1 MRVRSGTGGAS
12 VVAAVLLLTV
22 LNLLDARTA
31 SAQSPAAQPPA
42 ERGTE
47 ERELP
52 TTEAP
57 PQPSIPPS
65 VTPTMAAYPLE
76 LLGLL
81 VPQARRGRLTLIPS
95 IGISEEYN
103 DNVDSNNLNRHSDFI
118 TNFSP
123 TLTLFITQPTYE
135 LNAGYSFTAAIYA
148 REPNR
153 NTALDSMNLL
163 ASGLYRLTP
172 GLTVSAS
179 DTFVLSNYTNIVA
192 AQSISTG
199 RQKSWRNTFSPGLTW
214 QMTQA
219 DSVAVG
225 GSWDALRYPD
235 QDGDDSDT
243 FIARVR
249 ETHAFTAR
257 LSGNIGYEFTYL
269 HQQGAL
275 DSTTHTPTVGLGY
288 QLTRTLN
295 ANING
300 GPAITLIGGD
310 TVVSPAGTASLVQ
323 TLSFGSVGLQYGR
336 TVGVAGGAGGTNDT
350 QIISAALTLSSLV
363 RGLFV
368 VLNPSYTFSNPI
380 GPSQPGQGD
389 IRAFSLGLN
398 AAYQI
403 YQYVTLFGGYSFF
416 YQRTDRPSTEP
427 DINQNR
433 VRVGI
438 QFGYPFNFD

>member
-1 MRVRSGTGGAS
+1 MRSGTGGAS

-22 LNLLDARTA
+22 LNLLDARAA
-31 SAQSPAAQPPA
+31 SAQPPAAQPPA

-47 ERELP
+47 EREAP

-65 VTPTMAAYPLE
+65 VTPPMASYPLE

-81 VPQARRGRLTLIPS
+81 VPQPRRGRLTLIPS
-95 IGISEEYN
+95 IGVSEEYN

-123 TLTLFITQPTYE
+123 AVVLYITQPTYE
-135 LNAGYSFTAAIYA
+135 LNAGFSFTAAIYA

-179 DTFVLSNYTNIVA
+179 DTFVLSNYTNVVA

-199 RQKSWRNTFSPGLTW
+199 RQKSWRNTFSPGLRW
-214 QMTQA
+214 QMTQS

-225 GSWDALRYPD
+225 GDYTALRYPD

-243 FIARVR
+243 FIARVS

-269 HQQGAL
+269 HQERAL

-295 ANING
+295 ANISG

-323 TLSFGSVGLQYGR
+323 TLSFGSVGLQYSR

-368 VLNPSYTFSNPI
+368 ALNPSYTFSNPI

-389 IRAFSLGLN
+389 IKAFSLGLN

-416 YQRTDRPSTEP
+416 YQRADRPSTEP
-427 DINQNR
+427 DVDQNR

>member
-1 MRVRSGTGGAS
+1 MRFGVSGVF
-12 VVAAVLLLTV
+12 VVAAVLLLTA
-22 LNLLDARTA
+22 LDLATVRNA
-31 SAQSPAAQPPA
+31 SAQPPA

-47 ERELP
+47 EREPP
-52 TTEAP
+52 TTEVA

-65 VTPTMAAYPLE
+65 VTPPMAAYPLE

-81 VPQARRGRLTLIPS
+81 VPQPRRGRLTLMPS
-95 IGISEEYN
+95 ISVSEEYN
-103 DNVDSNNLNRHSDFI
+103 DNVDSDNLNRHSDFI

-123 TLTLFITQPTYE
+123 AVVLYITQPTYE

-153 NTALDSMNLL
+153 NTAFDSQNLL
-163 ASGLYRLTP
+163 LSGLYRLTP
-172 GLTVSAS
+172 GLTVSAT
-179 DTFVLSNYTNIVA
+179 DYFVASNFTNVTS
-192 AQSISTG
+192 AQGISTG
-199 RQKSWRNTFSPGLTW
+199 RQKSWSNAFSPGLTW

-219 DSVAVG
+219 DSVAIG
-225 GSWDALRYPD
+225 GNYTALRYEG
-235 QDGDDSDT
+235 QGTGEDSDT
-243 FIARVR
+243 FAARVS

-257 LSGNIGYEFTYL
+257 LTGNIGYEFTYL
-269 HQQGAL
+269 HQQGSL
-275 DSTTHTPTVGLGY
+275 DSTTHTPSVGLGY

-295 ANING
+295 ASISG

-310 TVVSPAGTASLVQ
+310 TVVSPAGRASLVQ
-323 TLSFGSVGLQYGR
+323 TLSFGSVGLQYAR
-336 TVGVAGGAGGTNDT
+336 TVAVAGGAGGTNDT

-363 RGLFV
+363 RGLIV

-380 GPSQPGQGD
+380 GPTQPGQGD
-389 IRAFSLGLN
+389 IKAFSLGLN

-427 DINQNR
+427 DVDQNR

>member
-1 MRVRSGTGGAS
+1 MRVRFGTGGAS
-12 VVAAVLLLTV
+12 VVAAVLLLIV

-31 SAQSPAAQPPA
+31 SAQPPA

-47 ERELP
+47 ERETP
-52 TTEAP
+52 TTEVP

-81 VPQARRGRLTLIPS
+81 VPQPRRGRLTLMPS
-95 IGISEEYN
+95 IGVSEEYN
-103 DNVDSNNLNRHSDFI
+103 DNVDSDNANRHSDFI

-123 TLTLFITQPTYE
+123 AVVLYITQPTYE
-135 LNAGYSFTAAIYA
+135 LNAGFSFTAAIYA

-153 NTALDSMNLL
+153 NTAFDSQNLVV
-163 ASGLYRLTP
+163 SGLYRLTP
-172 GLTVSAS
+172 GLTVSAT
-179 DTFVLSNYTNIVA
+179 DYFVASNYTNVVA
-192 AQSISTG
+192 AQGISTG
-199 RQKSWRNTFSPGLTW
+199 RQASWRNTFSPGLTW

-219 DSVAVG
+219 DSVAIG
-225 GSWDALRYPD
+225 GDYSALRY
-235 QDGDDSDT
+235 QDPGGADSDT
-243 FIARVR
+243 FAARVI

-257 LSGNIGYEFTYL
+257 LTGNIGYDFTYL
-269 HQQGAL
+269 HQQGSL
-275 DSTTHTPTVGLGY
+275 DSTTHLPRVGLGY

-295 ANING
+295 ASISG

-310 TVVSPAGTASLVQ
+310 TVVSAAGAASLVQ
-323 TLSFGSVGLQYGR
+323 TLPFGSAGLQYSR
-336 TVGVAGGAGGTNDT
+336 TVGVAGGAGGTNNIQT
-350 QIISAALTLSSLV
+350 ISAALTLSSLV
-363 RGLFV
+363 RGLIV

-389 IRAFSLGLN
+389 IKAFSLGLN

-403 YQYVTLFGGYSFF
+403 YQYVSLFGGYSFF

-427 DINQNR
+427 DVDQNR